1 LQKLTKSNIM
11 SKIKEIDDIAQGVA
25 DMTKEIM
32 YDSIEW
38 QIADQP
44 VNGDEFYELHS
55 YVMSKAIEILYKQ
68 NTKPVDTNAIW
79 LKFGSS
85 EIYTQGELKSFT
97 NKIRNPLDNNIK

>member
-1 LQKLTKSNIM
+1 M
-11 SKIKEIDDIAQGVA
+11 SKMKEIDDIAQGVA

-44 VNGDEFYELHS
+44 VNGDEHNELHS

-68 NTKPVDTNAIW
+68 NTNTI
-79 LKFGSS
+79 G
-85 EIYTQGELKSFT
+85 
-97 NKIRNPLDNNIK
+97 